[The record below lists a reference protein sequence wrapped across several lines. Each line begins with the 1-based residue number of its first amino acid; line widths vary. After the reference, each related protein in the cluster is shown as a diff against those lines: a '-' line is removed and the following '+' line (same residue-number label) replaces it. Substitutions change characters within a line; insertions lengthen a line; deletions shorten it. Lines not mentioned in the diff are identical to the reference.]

1 MVVSAAGTQARLM
14 LAVLVVLAAEVM
26 PQLLLL
32 ALAEQELPARAV
44 TAVRE
49 LVLGIPVVEAAAAQ
63 DLPMEQTRVLV
74 VDLVVL
80 DEQLR

>member
-32 ALAEQELPARAV
+32 ALAEQELPVRAV

-49 LVLGIPVVEAAAAQ
+49 LVLGIPLVEAEAAQ

-80 DEQLR
+80 EEQLR